1 MFDIKVKN
9 KKAEIFIYEDIG
21 ESWLGGLSAK
31 RFNDELNAIG
41 KMDTINVRI
50 NSDGGSVFDG
60 VAIQNSLRK
69 NSARVEVDID
79 GIAASIA
86 SIIAM
91 AGDEIRIADN
101 GFMMI
106 HDPWIVA
113 GGGADDLRKTA
124 DLLVKVRDT
133 LVDTYVRRTGV
144 DADTVSELMA
154 AETWMDSTEAKEL
167 GFVDTVT
174 GELAMAAHID
184 IKKFK
189 NPPQALIEPAA
200 QPKSHRPASSAAQLK
215 REKIFAVHSAK
226 VARIKSA
233 SRLKKP
239 LTKNQR

>member
-21 ESWLGGLSAK
+21 EGWLGGLSAK

-60 VAIQNSLRK
+60 NAIYNSLRK
-69 NSARVEVDID
+69 NQARIEIDID

-106 HDPWIVA
+106 HDPWILT
-113 GGGADDLRKTA
+113 GGSANDLREQA
-124 DLLVKVRDT
+124 DLLDKVRDT
-133 LVDTYVRRTGV
+133 LVDTYVRRTGIT
-144 DADTVSELMA
+144 DNIVSELMA
-154 AETWMDSTEAKEL
+154 AETWMNATEAKEL

-200 QPKSHRPASSAAQLK
+200 QPKSHRPASRVVQLM
-215 REKIFAVHSAK
+215 RAK
-226 VARIKSA
+226 AARIKSA
-233 SRLKKP
+233 SRHKK
-239 LTKNQR
+239 NH